1 MNKKYFFVLFAV
13 LMVCSGCGKA
23 GKESFG
29 TEDIYS
35 ADREY
40 PAQPFWGSDN
50 IKKTDGGYY
59 FWDSSKLYF
68 WDKETK
74 QGTIVCSAP
83 NCDHSGSYCS
93 GYFGDYGDEYQFGYD
108 FLGLEVYNGNLY
120 TLGYEYKDD
129 AMDFY
134 AYRISMDG
142 GRRDRM
148 CYLFTRERGNNGGI
162 GWVYSWVMIDGCY
175 YGVFMDEDR
184 AYGLSKVRLDGETT
198 LVYDMS
204 GLESPHLWIKGVGS
218 DVYLEASWV
227 DGETGD
233 WVSQLKRYHTKT
245 GETET
250 VLEEFSS
257 NDYCFLDEEHLY
269 YVDAENKCFLI
280 DLHTGEEALFADNFS
295 DISKISS
302 DGTYLYFDDNHMISV
317 YDAAGNQIDAIS
329 YSGTVLFG
337 DEDYLFIKGAV
348 ETENGTETKPR
359 EGEPIQRDMWI
370 LDKKQLGQKDRQWMR
385 INLETALAGG

>member
-1 MNKKYFFVLFAV
+1 MNKKYFYVLFAA
-13 LMVCSGCGKA
+13 LLFCSGCGNA

-29 TEDIYS
+29 TEEFYS

-40 PAQPFWGSDN
+40 PAQPFWGRDD

-74 QGTIVCSAP
+74 QGTIVCSAL
-83 NCDHSGSYCS
+83 NCDHSGPYCS
-93 GYFGDYGDEYQFGYD
+93 GYFGAYGDEYQFGYD

-148 CYLFTRERGNNGGI
+148 CYLFTREKDNNGGF

-184 AYGLSKVRLDGETT
+184 DYGLSKVRLDGETT

-204 GLESPHLWIKGVGS
+204 EMESPHLWIKGVGS
-218 DVYLEASWV
+218 DVYMEASWS
-227 DGETGD
+227 DRETGD
-233 WVSQLKRYHTKT
+233 RVRQLKRYRTKT

-250 VLEEFSS
+250 VLEEFGST
-257 NDYCFLDEEHLY
+257 DYCFLGEDHLY
-269 YVDAENKCFLI
+269 YVDAENKCFVI
-280 DLHTGEEALFADNFS
+280 DLRTGEESLFAEGFS

-302 DGTYLYFDDNHMISV
+302 DGNYLYFDDSYMLFV
-317 YDAAGNQIDAIS
+317 YDEAGNRVDAFA

-337 DEDYLFIKGAV
+337 DEDYLFIKGTTEPGS
-348 ETENGTETKPR
+348 ETEIKPQ
-359 EGEPIQRDMWI
+359 EGESVQRNMWI
-370 LDKKQLGQKDRQWMR
+370 MDKKQLGGEDRQWMR
-385 INLETALAGG
+385 FDLGTVLTGG